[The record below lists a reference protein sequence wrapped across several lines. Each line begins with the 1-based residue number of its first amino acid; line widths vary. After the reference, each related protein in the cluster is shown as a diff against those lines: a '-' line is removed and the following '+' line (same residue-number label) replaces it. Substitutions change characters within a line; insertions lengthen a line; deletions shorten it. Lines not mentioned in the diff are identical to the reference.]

1 MTTDRIRSRLIL
13 TPSSCLGATQLRF
26 PLAGLL
32 HPVPATFLGDHH
44 PLLAEGMGSSMDHT
58 TRAMVIIA
66 IISSRTTV
74 RATTMVEARQGNT
87 ITVRLINT
95 DGPQATSLEEVEG
108 TLAEATAEAGTT
120 IRRETKADTADIK
133 SLG

>member
-1 MTTDRIRSRLIL
+1 
-13 TPSSCLGATQLRF
+13 
-26 PLAGLL
+26 
-32 HPVPATFLGDHH
+32 
-44 PLLAEGMGSSMDHT
+44 MDHT